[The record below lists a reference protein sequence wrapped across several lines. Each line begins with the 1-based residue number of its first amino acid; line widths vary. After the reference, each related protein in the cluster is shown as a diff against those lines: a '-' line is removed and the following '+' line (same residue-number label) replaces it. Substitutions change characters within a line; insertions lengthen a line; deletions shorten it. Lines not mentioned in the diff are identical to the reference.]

1 MKWHV
6 VDGTKMSIYLC
17 IYSLGRNA
25 PICVHINIYKFIKE
39 TKINKLAY
47 ILKKKTYRF
56 FISVCVCCKPWVLG
70 FQKEKE
76 TKSVARADARFLR
89 GRPC

>member
-1 MKWHV
+1 M
-6 VDGTKMSIYLC
+6 YLQSRAKPIHMC
-17 IYSLGRNA
+17 TCSLTL
-25 PICVHINIYKFIKE
+25 VKHKYKFIKE

>member
-1 MKWHV
+1 MAQKCLYTCV
-6 VDGTKMSIYLC
+6 FTVSGEMPQYC
-17 IYSLGRNA
+17 SLTL
-25 PICVHINIYKFIKE
+25 VKHKYKFIKE

-56 FISVCVCCKPWVLG
+56 FISVCVCCKPWVLV

>member
-1 MKWHV
+1 M
-6 VDGTKMSIYLC
+6 YLQSRAKC
-17 IYSLGRNA
+17 PNMCTCSLTL
-25 PICVHINIYKFIKE
+25 VKHKYKFIKE

-76 TKSVARADARFLR
+76 TKSIARADARFLR
-89 GRPC
+89 GRPCSVL

>member
-1 MKWHV
+1 MAQKCLYTCV
-6 VDGTKMSIYLC
+6 FTVSGEMPQYC
-17 IYSLGRNA
+17 SLTL
-25 PICVHINIYKFIKE
+25 VKHKYKFIKE